1 MVKEKTII
9 FVCLCFCHLV
19 GKSQTFVNALVV
31 SKGQSIKIRSDVILL
46 TQILYYY

>member
-9 FVCLCFCHLV
+9 FVCLCFFHLV

-31 SKGQSIKIRSDVILL
+31 SKDQSIKIRWSCLPRYCI
-46 TQILYYY
+46 TM